1 MSAGFSTESAVAP
14 GTLYVVAT
22 PIGNLGD
29 LSARAREVLSR
40 VQLIAAEDT
49 RHTRQLLQAFG
60 IDTALTSL
68 HEHNE
73 MQKSESLIARLLAGE
88 SIALV
93 SDAGTPLISDP
104 GFDLVAAARARGV
117 SIAVV
122 PGPCAAIAA
131 LSIAGLPTDRFTFEG
146 FLPAKN
152 AARVT
157 RLRALIDEQ
166 RTMIFYEAPHRLLEV
181 LRDLAAEFGGERTAS
196 VSRELTK
203 RFETTYS
210 GTLAQLCE
218 IAEKNADMARG
229 EIVIVV
235 SGNPAEKNASQSFNA
250 DQLLRALLDELS
262 PSQAAKVAAK
272 LSGEKRSDLY
282 ARAMQLS
289 GDKRDE

>member
-1 MSAGFSTESAVAP
+1 MSAGLTESAVAA

-29 LSARAREVLSR
+29 LSTRAREVLSR

-73 MQKSESLIARLLAGE
+73 MHKSEALIARLAAGD

-104 GFDLVAAARARGV
+104 GFSLVAAARARGV

-131 LSIAGLPTDRFTFEG
+131 LSIAGLPTDRFIFEG

-152 AARVT
+152 GARVA
-157 RLRALIDEQ
+157 RLQELASEQ
-166 RTMIFYEAPHRLLEV
+166 RTMIFYEAPHRLQDV
-181 LRDLAAEFGGERTAS
+181 LVNLVAEFGPDRAVS

-203 RFETTYS
+203 RFETTYT
-210 GTLAQLCE
+210 GTVAQLLE
-218 IAEKNADMARG
+218 IATRDADMSRG
-229 EIVIVV
+229 EIVIIV
-235 SGNPAEKNASQSFNA
+235 SGNPAAASSAQALNAEQV
-250 DQLLRALLDELS
+250 LRALIEELP
-262 PSQAAKVAAK
+262 PSQAAKIAAR
-272 LSGEKRSDLY
+272 LTGEKRSDLY
-282 ARAMQLS
+282 ARAVQMS
-289 GDKRDE
+289 GGAKQSE

>member
-1 MSAGFSTESAVAP
+1 MSAGISTESAVAA

-29 LSARAREVLSR
+29 LSARAREVLSG

-73 MQKSESLIARLLAGE
+73 MQKSETLITRLLAGE

-104 GFDLVAAARARGV
+104 GFDLVANARVRGV

-152 AARVT
+152 AARVS
-157 RLRALIDEQ
+157 RLRALAAEQ

-181 LRDLAAEFGGERTAS
+181 LRDMAAELGPDRTAS

-203 RFETTYS
+203 RFETTYT
-210 GTLAQLCE
+210 GTLAQLSE
-218 IAEKNADMARG
+218 NAEKNADMARG

-235 SGNPAEKNASQSFNA
+235 SGSPAEASAAQSLNA

-289 GDKRDE
+289 GGKRDQ

>member
-1 MSAGFSTESAVAP
+1 MSAESAVVP
-14 GTLYVVAT
+14 GTLYVLAT

-73 MQKSESLIARLLAGE
+73 MQKSETLITRLLAGDA
-88 SIALV
+88 IALV

-104 GFDLVAAARARGV
+104 GFDLVAKARARGV

-131 LSIAGLPTDRFTFEG
+131 LSIAGLPTDRFVFEG
-146 FLPAKN
+146 FLPAKS
-152 AARVT
+152 AARVS
-157 RLRALIDEQ
+157 RLRELASER

-181 LRDLAAEFGGERTAS
+181 LRDMAAELGAERAAS

-203 RFETTYS
+203 RFETTYT

-218 IAEKNADMARG
+218 MAEKNADMARG
-229 EIVIVV
+229 EIVLVV
-235 SGNPAEKNASQSFNA
+235 SGNTAEASAQSFNA
-250 DQLLRALLDELS
+250 DQLLRALLEELP

-272 LSGEKRSDLY
+272 LTGEKRADLY
-282 ARAMQLS
+282 ARATQLS
-289 GDKRDE
+289 GKQRD